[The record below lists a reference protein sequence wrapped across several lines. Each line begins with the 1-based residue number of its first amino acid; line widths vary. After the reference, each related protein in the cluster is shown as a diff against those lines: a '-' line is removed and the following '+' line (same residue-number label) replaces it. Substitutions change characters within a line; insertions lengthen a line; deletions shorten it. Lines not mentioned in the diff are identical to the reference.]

1 MYFTYSESVAAAL
14 LCAVLVV
21 FTLGKSPLFRVDR
34 AGAAIIG
41 AALMNASGVLSLEEA
56 ALAIDYRTIAALFS
70 MMVIVANLKLAGFFE
85 LIGQLALRRVATK
98 NGLLLAVIFISG
110 ALSAVAINDIV
121 CLLLTPVVLL
131 ICRRGGCDPV
141 PHLLALAMASNVG
154 SAATF
159 LGNPQNILIGSLSG
173 MRFAAYFAVALP
185 ISVVG
190 LALLYFFLR
199 VAFHARLAGPL
210 APQEQNPVHAHRYL
224 IQKTLATLAAVIAF
238 YAVGFDIAPVSGLGA
253 AFLLLTR
260 RVKPN
265 KIYASIDFNL
275 LVIFAGL
282 FVIVGG
288 IEKSG
293 LLERLHAVL
302 PPEIMRDLPFFAL
315 VSIALSN
322 LVSNVPAVLLLQ
334 SYIPPE
340 GAAVQWQALALTST
354 LAGNLTVFGSI
365 ANLIVIECAKQRGV
379 DISARA
385 YFAVGFPFTVLL
397 CVLCVLWLTV
407 LQ

>member
-1 MYFTYSESVAAAL
+1 MYFTYAEGIAAAL
-14 LCAVLVV
+14 LLAVLVV
-21 FTLGKSPLFRVDR
+21 FTLGRSPLFRVDR

-41 AALMNASGVLSLEEA
+41 AALMNASGVLSLDEA
-56 ALAIDYRTIAALFS
+56 ARAIDYRTIAALFS
-70 MMVIVANLKLAGFFE
+70 MMVIVANLKLAGFFD
-85 LIGQLALRRVATK
+85 LIGQIALRRVATK
-98 NGLLLAVIFISG
+98 QGLLFAVISISG

-121 CLLLTPVVLL
+121 CLLLTPIAVLV
-131 ICRRGGCDPV
+131 CRRGGCDPV
-141 PHLLALAMASNVG
+141 PHLLGLAMASNVG

-159 LGNPQNILIGSLSG
+159 LGNPQNILIGSLSN
-173 MRFAAYFAVALP
+173 MPFSVYFAAALP
-185 ISVVG
+185 VSLAG
-190 LALLYFFLR
+190 LLLLYAFLR
-199 VAFHARLAGPL
+199 IAFRARLAGPL
-210 APQEQNPVHAHRYL
+210 APEAQCPVHAHRYL
-224 IQKTLATLAAVIAF
+224 IYKTLATLTAVIAL
-238 YAVGFDIAPVSGLGA
+238 YAAGFDIAPVSGLGA

-275 LVIFAGL
+275 LVIFTGL

-288 IEKSG
+288 IEQSG
-293 LLERLHAVL
+293 LLAKLHAAL
-302 PPEIMRDLPFFAL
+302 PPERMQNLPLFAF

-340 GAAVQWQALALTST
+340 GAAAQWQALALTST

-365 ANLIVIECAKQRGV
+365 ANLIVVESARQRGV
-379 DISARA
+379 HISARA
-385 YFAVGFPFTVLL
+385 YFAIGFPFTILL
-397 CVLCVLWLTV
+397 CALCVLWLTL

>member
-1 MYFTYSESVAAAL
+1 MYFTYAESVAAAL
-14 LCAVLVV
+14 LCAVLFV

-56 ALAIDYRTIAALFS
+56 AHAIDYRTVAALFS
-70 MMVIVANLKLAGFFE
+70 MMVIVANLKLAGFFD

-98 NGLLLAVIFISG
+98 RGLLLAVIAISG
-110 ALSAVAINDIV
+110 ALSAIAINDIV

-131 ICRRGGCDPV
+131 VCRRGGCDPA

-173 MRFAAYFAVALP
+173 MPFASYLAVALP
-185 ISVVG
+185 VSIAG
-190 LALLYFFLR
+190 LALLYAFLR
-199 VAFHARLAGPL
+199 VAFRTRLAGSL
-210 APQEQNPVHAHRYL
+210 APQAQSPVHAHHYL
-224 IQKTLATLAAVIAF
+224 IRKTLATLAAVIAF
-238 YAVGFDIAPVSGLGA
+238 YAAGFDIAPVSGLGA

-275 LVIFAGL
+275 LVIFTGL

-293 LLERLHAVL
+293 LLRELHAAL
-302 PPEIMRDLPFFAL
+302 PPERMESLPLFAL
-315 VSIALSN
+315 VSVALSN

-340 GAAVQWQALALTST
+340 GALIQWQALALTST
-354 LAGNLTVFGSI
+354 LAGNLTIFGSI
-365 ANLIVIECAKQRGV
+365 ANLIVVESAKQRGV
-379 DISARA
+379 NLSARA
-385 YFAVGFPFTVLL
+385 YFAVGFPFTLLL
-397 CVLCVLWLTV
+397 CTLCVLWLTI

>member
-1 MYFTYSESVAAAL
+1 MHYTYTACVAATL
-14 LCAVLVV
+14 LCAVLIV

-41 AALMNASGVLSLEEA
+41 AALMNASGVLSLEDA
-56 ALAIDYRTIAALFS
+56 ARAIDYRTIAVLFS

-85 LIGQLALRRVATK
+85 WLGQAILQRITSKRV
-98 NGLLLAVIFISG
+98 LLLAIICISG
-110 ALSAVAINDIV
+110 VLSAIAINDIV

-131 ICRRGGCDPV
+131 ICRRGCCDPL

-159 LGNPQNILIGSLSG
+159 LGNPQNILIGSLSK
-173 MRFAAYFAVALP
+173 MPFSTYLAASLP
-185 ISVVG
+185 IAAFG
-190 LALLYFFLR
+190 LALLYAFLR
-199 VAFHARLAGPL
+199 VAFRARLVGPL
-210 APQEQNPVHAHRYL
+210 APQTNCAAHAHRYL
-224 IQKTLATLAAVIAF
+224 IRKTLATLATVIAF
-238 YAVGFDIAPVSGLGA
+238 YAAGFDIAPVSGLGA

-275 LVIFAGL
+275 LVIFTGL

-293 LLERLHAVL
+293 LLAALHTAL
-302 PPEIMRDLPFFAL
+302 PPERMHELPLFAL
-315 VSIALSN
+315 VSVALSN

-334 SYIPPE
+334 SYIPP
-340 GAAVQWQALALTST
+340 ADAFAQWQALALTST
-354 LAGNLTVFGSI
+354 LAGNLTIFGSI
-365 ANLIVIECAKQRGV
+365 ANLIVVESAKQRGV
-379 DISARA
+379 EISARA
-385 YFAVGFPFTVLL
+385 YFAVGFPFTVIL
-397 CVLCVLWLTV
+397 CTLCVLWLTI